1 MTWNWK
7 FFPQG
12 EYGGDATVCHDANHT
27 LRNEMTADKIM
38 GPVVRHPVRFLP
50 GQNDGNALL
59 TI

>member
-50 GQNDGNALL
+50 GQMMGIHL
-59 TI
+59 